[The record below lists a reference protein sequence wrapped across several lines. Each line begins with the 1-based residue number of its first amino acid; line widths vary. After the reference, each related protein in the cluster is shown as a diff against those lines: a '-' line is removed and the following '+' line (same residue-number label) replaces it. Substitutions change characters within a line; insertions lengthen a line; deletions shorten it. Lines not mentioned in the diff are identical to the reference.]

1 MEYTSSYNACLLS
14 IQPDPKHPVVDLAS
28 NTPIISGDV
37 TGYQVTMTAM
47 TPVNLDS
54 STTWYT
60 ADLSQ
65 DDQSEHTVSIAG
77 VNFLGAGNPTN
88 LGPYSE

>member
-1 MEYTSSYNACLLS
+1 MEYTTSYNACLLS
-14 IQPDPKHPVVDLAS
+14 LQPDPNDPVVDLAS
-28 NTPIISGDV
+28 NTPIVSADV
-37 TGYQVTMTAM
+37 TGYQVTVTGM

-60 ADLSQ
+60 ADVSKNVQ
-65 DDQSEHTVSIAG
+65 DEYAVSIAAE
-77 VNFLGAGNPTN
+77 NILGAGNPTN